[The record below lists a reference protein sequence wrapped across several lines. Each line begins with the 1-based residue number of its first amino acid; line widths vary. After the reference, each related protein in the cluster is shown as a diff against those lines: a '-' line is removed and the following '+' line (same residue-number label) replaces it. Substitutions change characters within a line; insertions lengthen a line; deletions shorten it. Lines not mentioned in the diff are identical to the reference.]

1 MAALG
6 HYSGYLEASGY
17 ERKAILVHFS
27 SILKTSNTDLVLSSK
42 VADCS
47 FKAKLFYFLIQC
59 PQSLP
64 ESAGEEIKIKIR
76 KNKNILLKIYIL
88 YKFNLSIFLKMLMIL
103 NTYLDWQN
111 LNIYV

>member
-1 MAALG
+1 MDYLLLQFNLELKSQNCFNFVMAQ
-6 HYSGYLEASGY
+6 
-17 ERKAILVHFS
+17 
-27 SILKTSNTDLVLSSK
+27 
-42 VADCS
+42 
-47 FKAKLFYFLIQC
+47 LFYFIIQC